1 MQVKYIED
9 PITKVQSYKLKKYYG
24 KDMNEKRCRNGKA
37 IWNVTKGTEERFLEK
52 CKEDEQQLGFFA
64 FFAKDYTKK
73 EEEFVQK
80 IFLEEDINNYYGLF
94 QCCIKIKVYLCL
106 EGFLVFDCCD
116 IGDEARLSLCFCKN
130 KQENIQN
137 ILEGV

>member
-52 CKEDEQQLGFFA
+52 CKEDEQQLGF
-64 FFAKDYTKK
+64 
-73 EEEFVQK
+73 
-80 IFLEEDINNYYGLF
+80 
-94 QCCIKIKVYLCL
+94 
-106 EGFLVFDCCD
+106 LVFDCCD

-130 KQENIQN
+130 KQENFQN